1 MTALSK
7 YATLDECSKS
17 VTASRLGIDNNPPV
31 EVRDNLREVC
41 SKVFDA
47 CREFVG
53 GPLGIASGYRSPKLN
68 KAVGGSKTSQHMTG
82 EALDIDCDVF
92 KNGNNKDL
100 FFFIKNNLKF
110 DQMIAEFKNGSNPEW
125 IHVSYSRLHNRGQ
138 ILIATKKNGKTV
150 YLPYSDKLFTEIYG

>member
-41 SKVFDA
+41 SKVFDP

-53 GPLGIASGYRSPKLN
+53 GPLAIASGYRSPKLN
-68 KAVGGSKTSQHMTG
+68 KAVGGSKTSEHMVG
-82 EALDIDCDVF
+82 QALDIDCDTF
-92 KNGNNKDL
+92 GNKTNAEL
-100 FFFIKNNLKF
+100 FYFIKENL
-110 DQMIAEFKNGSNPEW
+110 EFNQLIWEFGTDKNPEW
-125 IHVSYSRLHNRGQ
+125 IHVSYSRLHN
-138 ILIATKKNGKTV
+138 KKKVLKASKIKGKT
-150 YLPYSDKLFTEIYG
+150 IYTNFK